1 MKKVKIEIESKP
13 DPMLTIRRFKVPQ
26 KLSSALRQ
34 YRKREAIKDHIKP
47 YAVFKPNT
55 SRTSGK
61 VPLTLEELK
70 DIYGIGPHKLDKYG
84 ESLLE
89 IIKRVNEKEKMR
101 IITAP
106 LSKKTVK

>member
-1 MKKVKIEIESKP
+1 
-13 DPMLTIRRFKVPQ
+13 MLTIRRFKGSAK

-34 YRKREAIKDHIKP
+34 YRKREAIKDHIEP
-47 YAVFKPNT
+47 YAVFSN
-55 SRTSGK
+55 RTLVELVEK

-70 DIYGIGPHKLDKYG
+70 KIYGIGPHKLDKYG